1 MKNNR
6 LVQVRNSDA
15 TLVNRFRSSAKCGR
29 GASATELIILLV
41 LIAMVCLGVFRLFGD
56 TIKTKLTGA
65 QAGVSSV
72 GMDDKPFEGNF
83 DSSASASSG
92 RSNTSSSTRT
102 GAASQGSTGGGGA
115 IDGSRS
121 AAASSTEIVEVEA
134 KPGSVGGFNPWI
146 LAIFIGLGGLLIYVF
161 FAKKS
166 E

>member
-1 MKNNR
+1 
-6 LVQVRNSDA
+6 SDA
-15 TLVNRFRSSAKCGR
+15 TLVSRFRSSAKRGR

-56 TIKTKLTGA
+56 TIKSKLTGA

-83 DSSASASSG
+83 DNSASASSG
-92 RSNTSSSTRT
+92 RSSASSSTRT

-121 AAASSTEIVEVEA
+121 AAASSTEIVVAE
-134 KPGSVGGFNPWI
+134 
-146 LAIFIGLGGLLIYVF
+146 
-161 FAKKS
+161 
-166 E
+166 